1 VNPVEKK
8 ILNEKVKIKGYLKRK
23 KRKE

>member
-1 VNPVEKK
+1 VNSGEKK